1 MTENRKFFVIIAAY
15 IIILLCIVTIG
26 AAIITKKEANTSFV
40 TVTEKVISTEKIFV
54 WASPPESIP
63 ETEAE
68 KDTPEKKLWIVREYE
83 ERIGIFSDN
92 GELLDVIDIYT
103 KTLPATDQNLLREGI
118 RISSEQA
125 LRAIIEDYSN

>member
-63 ETEAE
+63 ETEAK